1 MTQNRNGFGQN
12 THKSKP
18 MLHSLEAIKS
28 KTRKQV
34 LLKTN
39 RKLKNLDLKI
49 PGLSERIYFTVPYI

>member
-1 MTQNRNGFGQN
+1 MALGKIHTRANQCCTVWKLSRAKQENR
-12 THKSKP
+12 
-18 MLHSLEAIKS
+18 
-28 KTRKQV
+28 V